1 MLSAGPKSTEAK
13 KKSSLVNG
21 SLTVLFALDVLEIV
35 SAKGHA
41 GITEIAKSLS
51 SDKSRVVRVIK
62 SLSSRGYVARDE
74 ASRRYRVGPK
84 VAEVFEA
91 SKQNNRLEIIARP
104 ILREL
109 REAFQGTAVLRV
121 FDGYHMVT
129 VASEESATILRICHR
144 IGARYPL
151 TIGAHSRVFAAFLP
165 EPLVRRLLKKQ
176 RDAIYTNKKV
186 LDVDGFIRD
195 LRQVRNQGYGFSD
208 EDIAR
213 GVRTIAAPVRDVT
226 GNVIATVGISLPSFA
241 LPKIKIGSAAKV
253 ITAAARALS
262 RDLGWS
268 AQGNKSRSGMT

>member
-1 MLSAGPKSTEAK
+1 MLSAKPRITEAK
-13 KKSSLVNG
+13 KQSAQANG

-35 SAKGHA
+35 SSKGSA
-41 GITEIAKSLS
+41 GITEIAKLLS

-62 SLSSRGYVARDE
+62 SLTSRGYVARDE

-84 VAEVFEA
+84 VAELFEA
-91 SKQNNRLEIIARP
+91 SRQNSRLEIIARP
-104 ILREL
+104 ILHEL

-129 VASEESATILRICHR
+129 VASEESATILRICHHV
-144 IGARYPL
+144 GARYPL

-176 RDAIYTNKKV
+176 KDAIYTNKKV
-186 LDVDGFIRD
+186 LDIDGLIRD
-195 LRQVRNQGYGFSD
+195 LRRVRKQGYGFSD

-226 GNVIATVGISLPSFA
+226 GDVIATMGISLPSFA
-241 LPKIKIGSAAKV
+241 LPKTRIEPAAKV
-253 ITAAARALS
+253 IKAAARAVS
-262 RDLGWS
+262 RELGWS
-268 AQGNKSRSGMT
+268 ETKE

>member
-1 MLSAGPKSTEAK
+1 MALSMLNTGPKSTEAK
-13 KKSSLVNG
+13 KTSAQANG
-21 SLTVLFALDVLEIV
+21 SLTVLFALDVLGMV
-35 SAKGHA
+35 SSKGSA
-41 GITEIAKSLS
+41 GITEIAKSLR

-62 SLSSRGYVARDE
+62 SLTLRGYVARDE

-84 VAEVFEA
+84 VAELFEA

-104 ILREL
+104 ILHEL

-121 FDGYHMVT
+121 FDGYQMVT
-129 VASEESATILRICHR
+129 VASEESATILRICHH

-176 RDAIYTNKKV
+176 KDAIYTNKKV
-186 LDVDGFIRD
+186 LDIDSFIRD
-195 LRQVRNQGYGFSD
+195 LRRVRKQGYGFSD
-208 EDIAR
+208 EDIAK

-241 LPKIKIGSAAKV
+241 LPKIKIGPTAKV
-253 ITAAARALS
+253 IKAAARAVS
-262 RDLGWS
+262 RELGS
-268 AQGNKSRSGMT
+268 PA

>member
-1 MLSAGPKSTEAK
+1 MALSTMLNVRPKRTEALRT
-13 KKSSLVNG
+13 SAQANG

-35 SAKGHA
+35 SSKGSA
-41 GITEIAKSLS
+41 GITEIAKSLR

-62 SLSSRGYVARDE
+62 SLTLRGYIARDE
-74 ASRRYRVGPK
+74 ASRKYRLGPK
-84 VAEVFEA
+84 VAELFEA

-104 ILREL
+104 ILHEL
-109 REAFQGTAVLRV
+109 RETFQGTAVLRV

-165 EPLVRRLLKKQ
+165 EPLVRSLLKKQ
-176 RDAIYTNKKV
+176 NDAIYTNKKV
-186 LDVDGFIRD
+186 LDIDGFIRD
-195 LRQVRNQGYGFSD
+195 LRRVRKQGYGFSD
-208 EDIAR
+208 EDIAK

-241 LPKIKIGSAAKV
+241 LPKIKIGPAAKV
-253 ITAAARALS
+253 IKAAARAVS
-262 RDLGWS
+262 RELGWS
-268 AQGNKSRSGMT
+268 DPK